1 MERERRGRSAASR
14 IPLRC
19 ATVASVSLSR
29 AVTDVSLMQ
38 RGWCGKPPSLP
49 SALRWGATFRRPK
62 PKILERVV
70 KGGKFIG
77 ATWSS
82 CTRPALWLSWWC
94 IRDTC
99 VTSWW
104 CIRDTHV
111 TSWWCIRDTDVT
123 SWWCIRDTYVAV
135 TPTRVSPHVRHICH
149 SITEYET
156 HLSQHHRI

>member
-1 MERERRGRSAASR
+1 MQRDRRGRSAASAT
-14 IPLRC
+14 PLRC

-49 SALRWGATFRRPK
+49 SALRWGATSRRPK

-82 CTRPALWLSWWC
+82 CSRPALWLSWWC
-94 IRDTC
+94 IRDTS

-104 CIRDTHV
+104 CT
-111 TSWWCIRDTDVT
+111 RDTDVT
-123 SWWCIRDTYVAV
+123 SWWYIRDTCVAV
-135 TPTRVSPHVRHICH
+135 TPTRVSPHMRHICH
-149 SITEYET
+149 SITACET